1 MQAVVLKRIYS
12 KKRAIEMQSD
22 TRSVREKVLAAAVQL
37 FAEYG
42 YHAAPLR
49 DIARIAGIQAASIYY
64 HYTNKQ
70 ALLVEI
76 METHMRQLNANLEQ
90 IVRQPTG
97 VRQRLY
103 EAIANHIRLHT
114 THKYE
119 FFIIDTEIRALEE
132 ENRRYILSLR
142 DQYEALLQEL
152 LREGMEQGIFRESD
166 VKICSYAIIAMC
178 TEVAA
183 WFRPGGRLTVQQVI
197 DIYSEMITQG
207 LLVAGAPAQTPGES
221 VHT

>member
-1 MQAVVLKRIYS
+1 MQP
-12 KKRAIEMQSD
+12 EG
-22 TRSVREKVLAAAVQL
+22 RSVREKVLAAAVQL

-64 HYTNKQ
+64 HYPSKQ

-76 METHMRQLNANLEQ
+76 METYMRRLNENLER
-90 IVRQPTG
+90 IVRKQASPQ
-97 VRQRLY
+97 QRLH

-114 THKYE
+114 SYKAE
-119 FFIIDTEIRALEE
+119 FFIIDTEIRALEGE
-132 ENRRYILSLR
+132 HRTYVLSLR
-142 DQYEALLQEL
+142 DHYEALLQGL
-152 LREGMEQGIFRESD
+152 LREGMEQGVFRQSD
-166 VKICSYAIIAMC
+166 VKVSSYAIIAMC

-183 WFRPGGRLTVQQVI
+183 WFRPDGRLSVQQVI
-197 DIYSEMITQG
+197 DIYSQMITSG
-207 LLVAGAPAQTPGES
+207 LLSRAEHAQMPEES

>member
-1 MQAVVLKRIYS
+1 M
-12 KKRAIEMQSD
+12 MQSD
-22 TRSVREKVLAAAVQL
+22 NRSVREKVLAAAVQL

-76 METHMRQLNANLEQ
+76 METHMRQLNSNLEHILCQ
-90 IVRQPTG
+90 QGSVQ
-97 VRQRLY
+97 QRLHA
-103 EAIANHIRLHT
+103 AIANHIRLHT
-114 THKYE
+114 TYKSE
-119 FFIIDTEIRALEE
+119 FFIIDTEIRALEG
-132 ENRRYILSLR
+132 ENRNHILALR
-142 DQYEALLQEL
+142 DRYEALLQDL
-152 LREGMEQGIFRESD
+152 LQEGMDQGVFRPSD
-166 VKICSYAIIAMC
+166 VKVSSYAIIAMC

-183 WFRPGGRLTVQQVI
+183 WFHPGGRLTVQQVI
-197 DIYSEMITQG
+197 DIYSQMITQG
-207 LLVAGAPAQTPGES
+207 LLAVRECAEMPGES